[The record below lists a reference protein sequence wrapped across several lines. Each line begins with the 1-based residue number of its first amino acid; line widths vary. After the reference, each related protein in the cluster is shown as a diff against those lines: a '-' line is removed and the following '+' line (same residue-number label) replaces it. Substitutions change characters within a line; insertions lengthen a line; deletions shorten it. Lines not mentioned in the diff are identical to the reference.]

1 MLEKQHFRQKYSSNS
16 RESKEKYATNNKI
29 KEYKGY
35 LVQLQEYLDLSLPR
49 REGWNGSRRPEG
61 FPSGNVFGTTGH
73 YAALD
78 FVPLPFSGSEQVA
91 LPAFEFEFLPCFHH
105 GLQLP
110 FLYYI
115 TLYQQAEEKS
125 LGMFSS
131 NFSALRCRKAAVFI
145 LMLDISDGSREEIS
159 NKCDKIG
166 STETGMGWTS
176 T

>member
-1 MLEKQHFRQKYSSNS
+1 MYLFLVERDGMEAGGLRDFRV
-16 RESKEKYATNNKI
+16 EM
-29 KEYKGY
+29 Y
-35 LVQLQEYLDLSLPR
+35 LVLQEIMQRYILDLC
-49 REGWNGSRRPEG
+49 
-61 FPSGNVFGTTGH
+61 T
-73 YAALD
+73 A
-78 FVPLPFSGSEQVA
+78 FSGSEQVA

-105 GLQLP
+105 GLQHP

-125 LGMFSS
+125 LGTFSS